1 MLLYGAL
8 AIGFGTPIDDCTAM
22 NNQTMQRLDFI
33 GIGVQRAATTWVFR
47 CLEEHPSVRGA
58 LVANDKELNF
68 FNHDFYKGYHWYH
81 AQFEFGPWKTGEF
94 SVLYFCDN
102 NVPERIHHYNPDI
115 KLLLC
120 LRNPVDRAFSHHLHE
135 IMRNR
140 LPKNLYGF
148 SDALKHNP
156 SYIEMGRYA
165 TQLEHYLK
173 LFTLSQIHVILLDDI
188 TSKPA
193 TVMRNLFRFL
203 EVDDKFS
210 PSLLEKRVNIS
221 HKYKSR
227 ILDNLMRHAP
237 RIIEEIL
244 GNRLYNAIK
253 LSKLPPLIRSFNEAE
268 FPKSITNSLSLEE
281 RKYLCE
287 IFSEEN
293 RRLADYIKR
302 DLSNWK

>member
-1 MLLYGAL
+1 
-8 AIGFGTPIDDCTAM
+8 M
-22 NNQTMQRLDFI
+22 NKQTMQRLDFI

-47 CLEEHPSVRGA
+47 CLQEHPSVRGA
-58 LVANDKELNF
+58 LIANDKELNF
-68 FNHDFYKGYHWYH
+68 FNHDFYKGYYWYH
-81 AQFEFGPWKTGEF
+81 AQFEFGPWKIGEF
-94 SVLYFCDN
+94 SVLYFCDK

-140 LPKNLYGF
+140 LPKNLYKF

-165 TQLEHYLK
+165 TQLEQYLEF
-173 LFTLSQIHVILLDDI
+173 FTFNQIHVILLDDI
-188 TSKPA
+188 ISKPA
-193 TVMRNLFRFL
+193 TVMRNLLRFL

-210 PSLLEKRVNIS
+210 PSLLEKKVNIS

-227 ILDNLMRHAP
+227 TLENFMRHAS
-237 RIIEEIL
+237 RIIENIL
-244 GNRLYNAIK
+244 GNHLYNAIK
-253 LSKLPPLIRSFNEAE
+253 PTKLPSLIRKFNETQ
-268 FPKSITNSLSLEE
+268 FPKNIKNSLSLEE

-287 IFSEEN
+287 IFSDEN

-302 DLSNWK
+302 DLSQWK